1 MKMEEIKEVAK
12 NLGIKPGKMKKGD
25 LIREIQKAEGN
36 DPCYNSGRVDVCGQS
51 QCAWRDDC

>member
-12 NLGIKPGKMKKGD
+12 NLGIKPGKMKKVE

-36 DPCYNSGRVDVCGQS
+36 ESCYNSGKVDSCGQES
-51 QCAWRDDC
+51 CAWRVDC